1 MNREGVVRLRPC
13 GRLDYRPA
21 PRPERSKPWFSMTYE
36 EQRQDL
42 IDGLLWDK
50 PQLTP
55 ERAAQLVDAEFI

>member
-1 MNREGVVRLRPC
+1 MRLRPC

-21 PRPERSKPWFSMTYE
+21 PMPEPAIPWFSMTYE

-42 IDGLLWDK
+42 IDWLLWVK

-55 ERAAQLVDAEFI
+55 ERAAELVDAEFI